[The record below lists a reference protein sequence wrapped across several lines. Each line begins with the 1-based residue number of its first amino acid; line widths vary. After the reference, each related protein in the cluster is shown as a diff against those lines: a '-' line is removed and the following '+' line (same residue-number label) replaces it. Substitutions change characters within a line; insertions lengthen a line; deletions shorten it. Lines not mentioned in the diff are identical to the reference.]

1 MKRKES
7 EQKTI
12 IKRLEELATLINKHN
27 YFYHTKDQPQISDDE
42 YDKLVKENLE
52 LESKFPELTL
62 KISPSNK
69 VGGKIQNKFK
79 KSNHLSSMYSLANGF
94 NEKDLIEFDE
104 RIKKFLNLKV
114 NKKLEY
120 ICEPKIDGLSLN
132 LTYKNGTLISAATRG
147 DGKVGEDVTKN
158 ITNIKNIPQKLKNNY
173 PDLIE
178 IRGEVFI
185 TKSDFKKINSK
196 HKISFSKGIKST
208 IKFYNENKN

>member
-7 EQKTI
+7 EQKTV
-12 IKRLEELATLINKHN
+12 IKRLEVLATLINKHN
-27 YFYHTKDQPQISDDE
+27 YFYHTKDRPQISDDE

-104 RIKKFLNLKV
+104 RVKKFLNLEV

-158 ITNIKNIPQKLKNNY
+158 ITNIK
-173 PDLIE
+173 
-178 IRGEVFI
+178 G
-185 TKSDFKKINSK
+185 
-196 HKISFSKGIKST
+196 
-208 IKFYNENKN
+208 